1 MNKLIISTL
10 AAVIALSTVSAAFA
24 APKQSVPAPQQ
35 KIPEPIYFTLAT
47 GEL

>member
-1 MNKLIISTL
+1 MNKIIISTL
-10 AAVIALSTVSAAFA
+10 AAAIALSTVSAAFA
-24 APKQSVPAPQQ
+24 APKQNVPAPQQ